1 MHSRWLGYV
10 IVSAGLVLGGV
21 WVAAN
26 VNLTTF
32 QPGTTIVA
40 SEVNANFQALAD
52 GIDNV
57 YTKAE
62 VDALLAALTTANV
75 APGSLRLGD
84 LGESFEGWRT
94 TTTGAAITLAAGACG
109 AQLTGNFGSA
119 YIGHLVVGTLA
130 DASGSPVL
138 ANAAS
143 VVPSVVIGTTQGGA
157 VPNIVVCNTGTTQLT
172 VPAGSVFTWRMIAP

>member
-1 MHSRWLGYV
+1 MRRYIGYV
-10 IVSAGLVLGGV
+10 IVSAALVLGGV

-32 QPGTTIVA
+32 QPGTPIVA
-40 SEVNANFQALAD
+40 GEVNANFEALAE
-52 GIDNV
+52 GLGNV

-62 VDALLAALTTANV
+62 VDALLAALTSGNV

-84 LGESFEGWRT
+84 LGEPFGSWRT
-94 TTTGAAITLAAGACG
+94 TTVGSPIVMAAGACG
-109 AQLTGNFGSA
+109 AQPTANFGAA
-119 YIGHLVVGTLA
+119 YIGHLVIGTLA
-130 DASGSPVL
+130 DADGNPVL
-138 ANAAS
+138 PNQAA

-157 VPNIVVCNTGTTQLT
+157 VPNIVVCNVGSSQLT